1 MDLVAAEFGVTKEDL
16 LGRDRHRNK
25 ADAKQAMVMVARDTG
40 WTVMG
45 LGPKIGRHY
54 TAVVK
59 SRQFAADKY
68 DVDTKFRSK
77 VDRIKAAL

>member
-1 MDLVAAEFGVTKEDL
+1 MDLVAAEFGVTKENL
-16 LGRDRHRNK
+16 MGRDRHRNM

-40 WTVMG
+40 WTVIG
-45 LGPKIGRHY
+45 LGHQIGRHY

-59 SRQFAADKY
+59 SRQFAYNKY
-68 DVDTKFRSK
+68 ETEPKFRLK

>member
-1 MDLVAAEFGVTKEDL
+1 MDLVAAEFGVTKEQL
-16 LGRDRHRNK
+16 LGRDRHKNL

-45 LGPKIGRHY
+45 LGSKIGRHY

-59 SRQFAADKY
+59 SRQFASNKY
-68 DVDTKFRSK
+68 QTEPKFRLK
-77 VDRIKAAL
+77 VDHIKSAL